1 MTPSPSVLVDSAE
14 GRLIPSIDSATVPP
28 QLSRETYDLTPV
40 CEEEREALYADFFPL
55 VRRLLRQF
63 GEEPELRQDLQ
74 GEIYCRFCAL
84 LDVYDPNR
92 GVPLRPYLVRQLTA
106 SVYTY
111 ARQYWRRRQ
120 REVSLE
126 ADGALDQPRQPDD
139 PTPQWDNQMIMHRA
153 IESLPDAI
161 AMLTLRQRQVVIWRY
176 YESRSFDEIAE
187 ALHIQVAT
195 ARSTLRHAL
204 NNLRRMMAQT
214 QIEME

>member
-1 MTPSPSVLVDSAE
+1 MTPSLPILVDSAE
-14 GRLIPSIDSATVPP
+14 GILIHSIDSATVPP
-28 QLSRETYDLTPV
+28 QLSREPYDLTPV

-176 YESRSFDEIAE
+176 YESRSFEAIAE

-204 NNLRRMMAQT
+204 NNLRRMMART
-214 QIEME
+214 RIELE